1 MLQYAPIDMGVSM
14 EVSGRLW
21 VIVWY
26 IWIRGIAIYTKYP
39 SISAYSN
46 PIPLVRVPS
55 PAPLG
60 NGRKIRGFG
69 GFLGV
74 GGVGTLWYGRMENM
88 LCISIREVTSGGG
101 SARGAESGIEGVVR
115 PETRLRRKNLQ
126 RK

>member
-1 MLQYAPIDMGVSM
+1 M
-14 EVSGRLW
+14 W

-26 IWIRGIAIYTKYP
+26 IWICGIAIYTKYP

-46 PIPLVRVPS
+46 YIPLVRVPS
-55 PAPLG
+55 SAPLG
-60 NGRKIRGFG
+60 NGRKIRGFW

-74 GGVGTLWYGRMENM
+74 GGVGTLWYGRMEDM
-88 LCISIREVTSGGG
+88 LCISTREGMFGGG

-115 PETRLRRKNLQ
+115 PGTRLRRKNLQ